1 MADAT
6 LWGIHAGKTGDAD
19 KLFREHECVAL
30 GWPDMGDLT
39 TLPPTREAFKAR
51 MVETYPQS
59 KPGAI
64 PVNAG
69 QLFRFVHEAKD
80 GDLVAYPSKRD
91 RRIYFG
97 RVTGGYR
104 FDPADGKEYAQQRS
118 VTWLKDVPRTAFSQG
133 ALHEIGSAMSF
144 FQLKNY
150 ADEFV
155 AVVEGAAPADAADD
169 DVATVAQVSEDTEE
183 TTRDFILK
191 RLARDLKGKPL
202 EYFIAHLLE
211 AMGYQARV
219 PERGADGGV
228 DVIAHKD
235 QLGFEPP
242 IIKVQVKSS
251 DSSVGDP
258 AVSQLVGKVNAQG
271 GEFALFVTLG
281 TFTPQARNTARNQT
295 NLRLID
301 GDELVGLILEHYERF
316 DASYKGV
323 LPLKRVYIPQPIE
336 G

>member
-1 MADAT
+1 
-6 LWGIHAGKTGDAD
+6 
-19 KLFREHECVAL
+19 
-30 GWPDMGDLT
+30 
-39 TLPPTREAFKAR
+39 
-51 MVETYPQS
+51 
-59 KPGAI
+59 
-64 PVNAG
+64 
-69 QLFRFVHEAKD
+69 
-80 GDLVAYPSKRD
+80 
-91 RRIYFG
+91 
-97 RVTGGYR
+97 
-104 FDPADGKEYAQQRS
+104 